1 MNSLNNLPLWAEG
14 LVAALLIIGALF
26 VLIGSWA
33 LVKFSDFFKRLHGP
47 SKASTLGVGC
57 LLLAAALVA
66 FWQGQAS
73 GRELLILVFLF
84 ITAPVSAHVLVKA
97 ALKLRPEER
106 PAPPE
111 RKSTRDGAG
120 GSSR

>member
-1 MNSLNNLPLWAEG
+1 MNALNNLPLWAEG
-14 LVAALLIIGALF
+14 LVAALLIVGALF

-57 LLLAAALVA
+57 VLLAAALMS

-73 GRELLILVFLF
+73 GRELLILLFLF

-97 ALKLRPEER
+97 ALRLRQGER
-106 PAPPE
+106 PQPP
-111 RKSTRDGAG
+111 GP
-120 GSSR
+120 GSKP

>member
-1 MNSLNNLPLWAEG
+1 MNTLNLPLWAEG
-14 LVAALLIIGALF
+14 LVAALLIIGAAF

-33 LVKFSDFFKRLHGP
+33 LVKFSHFFNRLHGP

-57 LLLAAALVA
+57 VLLAAALVS

-73 GRELLILVFLF
+73 GRELLILLFLF

-97 ALKLRPEER
+97 ALRLRPDER
-106 PAPPE
+106 PQPPGPE
-111 RKSTRDGAG
+111 SNR
-120 GSSR
+120 

>member
-1 MNSLNNLPLWAEG
+1 VSALTLPLWAEW
-14 LVAALLIIGALF
+14 LVAALLMVGAAF

-57 LLLAAALVA
+57 VLLAAALVS

-73 GRELLILVFLF
+73 GREALVLLFLF
-84 ITAPVSAHVLVKA
+84 VTAPVSAHLLVKA
-97 ALKLRPEER
+97 ALRLRPEEGPKSPADQSGR
-106 PAPPE
+106 P
-111 RKSTRDGAG
+111 RTQ
-120 GSSR
+120 

>member
-1 MNSLNNLPLWAEG
+1 MNTLNHLPLWAEG
-14 LVAALLIIGALF
+14 LVAALLVIGAIF

-57 LLLAAALVA
+57 LLLAAALVS
-66 FWQGQAS
+66 FWQGQVS
-73 GRELLILVFLF
+73 GREWLVLLFLF

-97 ALKLRPEER
+97 ALKGRPEQR
-106 PAPPE
+106 PEPPADQH
-111 RKSTRDGAG
+111 KI
-120 GSSR
+120 